1 MRARFALWL
10 ALLYGFVIG
19 LFAIAGVA
27 LWAALDP
34 PQRDAFRAMLAERA
48 ILLATLAFLLLFLLG
63 AVLQWWMS
71 AYPGAALRLAEE
83 VSLIHTTNP
92 DHRVALIGMAEMR
105 QLAVAING
113 LAEAHNALRR
123 DVEARVE
130 ESHAHLEQEKN
141 RLAALMSELAQSV
154 LVCNAEGRILLYNTR
169 ATHLL
174 ARDTSGLGGTPVG
187 LGRSVFGILDKSLI
201 VHALDQIRRRIEQGS
216 TDPVAQF
223 VTAREGQLL
232 RVQTAPVL
240 DPARGIGGFVLILE
254 DITRAVETSSRR
266 DLLLH
271 QLTEG
276 TRASLGNIR
285 AAVET
290 VQQYP
295 DMDAE
300 RRQRLVEVIRDEAQ
314 RLSQRLDESL
324 TRDADTLRPQ
334 WPLEDMLATDL
345 VFALRRSFEA
355 TLGVVTRY
363 TGTDEVLWLSVDS
376 YSLVQAL
383 THLMGRVASAY
394 DLREVTLEL
403 RAERR
408 LVRLSLRWPGAALEP
423 AKLHEWEDE
432 AFATG
437 SAGHP
442 PTLRAVL
449 ERHGSEAWCQTDRLT
464 GENLLSLHLLTSRPE
479 DLPPIVE
486 PVGARPV
493 YYDFDLFNQPGQR
506 PDLDER
512 PLSDLSYT
520 VFDTE
525 TTGLAPSDG
534 DEIISIG
541 AVRIVNGRLLKQ
553 ECFDQLVNPRR
564 SVRKEA
570 QRVHGITAPMLANQP
585 TIEQALPAFHR
596 FAEDTVLVAHNA
608 AFDMRFLQ
616 MKEAQTGVKFIQPV
630 LDTLLLSAL
639 VHPGHVDT
647 EHQLERIAARLG
659 VHVIGRHTALGDAI
673 VTGEVFL
680 KLIPLLAKRGI
691 HTLKQA
697 REASQKTLYAK
708 LEY

>member
-1 MRARFALWL
+1 
-10 ALLYGFVIG
+10 
-19 LFAIAGVA
+19 
-27 LWAALDP
+27 
-34 PQRDAFRAMLAERA
+34 
-48 ILLATLAFLLLFLLG
+48 
-63 AVLQWWMS
+63 
-71 AYPGAALRLAEE
+71 
-83 VSLIHTTNP
+83 
-92 DHRVALIGMAEMR
+92 
-105 QLAVAING
+105 
-113 LAEAHNALRR
+113 
-123 DVEARVE
+123 
-130 ESHAHLEQEKN
+130 
-141 RLAALMSELAQSV
+141 
-154 LVCNAEGRILLYNTR
+154 
-169 ATHLL
+169 
-174 ARDTSGLGGTPVG
+174 
-187 LGRSVFGILDKSLI
+187 
-201 VHALDQIRRRIEQGS
+201 
-216 TDPVAQF
+216 
-223 VTAREGQLL
+223 
-232 RVQTAPVL
+232 
-240 DPARGIGGFVLILE
+240 
-254 DITRAVETSSRR
+254 
-266 DLLLH
+266 
-271 QLTEG
+271 
-276 TRASLGNIR
+276 
-285 AAVET
+285 
-290 VQQYP
+290 
-295 DMDAE
+295 MDAE

-596 FAEDTVLVAHNA
+596 FAEDTVLVAHGYSIARGQFQTASLDHAVWHLRA
-608 AFDMRFLQ
+608 AGAVEERERLLQ
-616 MKEAQTGVKFIQPV
+616 RAEAGAHLVDRRQ
-630 LDTLLLSAL
+630 DTRHVYSGSIESDAPTKQSRSAL
-639 VHPGHVDT
+639 
-647 EHQLERIAARLG
+647 AARSAG
-659 VHVIGRHTALGDAI
+659 SS
-673 VTGEVFL
+673 E
-680 KLIPLLAKRGI
+680 RG
-691 HTLKQA
+691 LSC
-697 REASQKTLYAK
+697 ASTSTWISTNA
-708 LEY
+708 